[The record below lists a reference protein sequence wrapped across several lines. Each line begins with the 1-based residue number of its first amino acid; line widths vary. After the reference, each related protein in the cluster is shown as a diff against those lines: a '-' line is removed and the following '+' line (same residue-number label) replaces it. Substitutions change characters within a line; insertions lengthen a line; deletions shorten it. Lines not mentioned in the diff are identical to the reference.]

1 MRLFVAIT
9 DGDWFSYLSSAG
21 PLDEVNFWQPSG
33 NVQFK
38 ALQPGEPFLFKL
50 YSPHDFV
57 VGGGFFSHFTI
68 LPVSLAW
75 KSFGQENGAPTNK
88 KCGPE

>member
-33 NVQFK
+33 NVQ
-38 ALQPGEPFLFKL
+38 LRPCSPVSPFF
-50 YSPHDFV
+50 SNCTVRTISSF
-57 VGGGFFSHFTI
+57 GGGFFSHFTI